1 MSLEAQAKFTISAK
15 DTSSGII
22 GGANRN
28 LGKLGRTGRAVGRM
42 LDGIGNRYTAIFS
55 GAVGYGTLASIVS
68 WETRFVRLGIAANKS
83 AEEIE
88 RLKHHLF
95 EVARAGDIRVDP
107 GEMVGAIEEIME
119 KTGDLKFAEE
129 NIRNI
134 GLAIQ
139 ATGAAGKDIGG
150 IMAEFQKMGITK
162 PTQVLEALDILTVQ
176 GKEGAFTLQNLAS
189 LGSRVV
195 TAYTAMGRTGVPAI
209 REMGAALQMIRQG
222 TGTAEM
228 AATAF
233 EALLRTL
240 GDGAKVK
247 KLQLAGIQVFDPEE
261 MKKGK
266 EVLRPINEL
275 MIDIVKRSG
284 GKKTMLSEIFDAE
297 AIRAFN
303 SAATEFKQTGAIES
317 LEKFYKVQADGSTI
331 TKDSQRA
338 AKTFAASWQS
348 LKTSWERF
356 ADINLAGPVE
366 RLASAMDKLKPETVD
381 RIFKYATGASLV
393 LGSLVVGRKVFNGVQ
408 AIRGMFGGKGAG
420 GALGEPGNGKP
431 IPVYVVNSGGMPG
444 GMPGGAAAA
453 AAAGSGLGLAVG
465 GVLAGPALMAGAA
478 LASETAGKALAENQ
492 ARHTSTKG
500 LKALMGR
507 HMVMGGGKNSYQ
519 VGMIDRELGRRSAD
533 VGGTIRV
540 QIDSEGRPRVKEI
553 RNNNRD
559 VNFDVDA
566 GMTMAA
572 AH

>member
-1 MSLEAQAKFTISAK
+1 MSLEAQARFTISAK

-28 LGKLGRTGRAVGRM
+28 LGKLGRTGRAVGNM

-55 GAVGYGTLASIVS
+55 GAVGYGTLASIVG
-68 WETRFVRLGIAANKS
+68 WELRFVRMGIAAGKS
-83 AEEIE
+83 AEEINQ
-88 RLKHHLF
+88 LKHHLF
-95 EVARAGDIRVDP
+95 DVARAGDIRIDP
-107 GEMVGAIEEIME
+107 GELTGAIEEILE
-119 KTGDLKFAEE
+119 KTGDLKFAEA

-150 IMAEFQKMGITK
+150 IMSEFQKMGITDK
-162 PTQVLEALDILTVQ
+162 GQVLEAIDILTVQ
-176 GKEGAFTLQNLAS
+176 GKEGAFTLQNLAQ

-222 TGTAEM
+222 TGSSEM

-247 KLQLAGIQVFDPEE
+247 KLQKLGIQVFDPEE
-261 MKKGK
+261 LKKGK

-275 MIDIVKRSG
+275 MADIVKRTG
-284 GKKTMLSEIFDAE
+284 GKKTILSEIFDAE

-303 SAATEFKQTGAIES
+303 SAATEFKRTGAIES
-317 LEKFYKVQADGSTI
+317 LEKFYKVQADGSTV
-331 TKDSQRA
+331 TKDSARA
-338 AKTFAASWQS
+338 AKTFSASWQS

-366 RLASAMDKLKPETVD
+366 KLASALDKLKPETVD
-381 RIFKYATGASLV
+381 KILKGATGAALAIGGLV
-393 LGSLVVGRKVFNGVQ
+393 IAYKAVQGVQ
-408 AIRGMFGGKGAG
+408 AVRGMFGGKGAG
-420 GALGEPGNGKP
+420 GVGGPLASGGKGP
-431 IPVYVVNSGGMPG
+431 IPVFVVNNGGMPG
-444 GMPGGAAAA
+444 GGAPGVPGTGKAGFAANRLLHV
-453 AAAGSGLGLAVG
+453 AAAGTAGYAVG
-465 GVLAGPALMAGAA
+465 TLINEGIGGVANM
-478 LASETAGKALAENQ
+478 S
-492 ARHTSTKG
+492 S
-500 LKALMGR
+500 
-507 HMVMGGGKNSYQ
+507 GGKYKGSGALGEWIYDLTHKDPQNMASR
-519 VGMIDRELGRRSAD
+519 GGRRSE
-533 VGGTIRV
+533 VGGTIKL

-566 GMTMAA
+566 GMMMVG

>member
-1 MSLEAQAKFTISAK
+1 MSLEAQARFTISAK
-15 DTSSGII
+15 DNASRFI
-22 GGANRN
+22 GAANRN
-28 LGKLGRTGRAVGRM
+28 LGKLGRTGRAVGSM
-42 LDGIGNRYTAIFS
+42 LDGVGNRYTAIFS
-55 GAVGYGTLASIVS
+55 GAVGYGTIASIVN

-88 RLKHHLF
+88 RLKHHIF
-95 EVARAGDIRVDP
+95 EVARAGDVRVDP
-107 GEMVGAIEEIME
+107 AQMVGAIEEIME

-139 ATGAAGKDIGG
+139 ATGAEGKDIGG

-222 TGTAEM
+222 TGSAEM

-284 GKKTMLSEIFDAE
+284 GKKTKLSEIFDAE

-381 RIFKYATGASLV
+381 RIFKYATRTALT
-393 LGSLVVGRKVFNGVQ
+393 LGGLILAYKTVQGVQ
-408 AIRGMFGGKGAG
+408 AVRGMFGGKIG
-420 GALGEPGNGKP
+420 GGGGTGSLLGGGGGKP
-431 IPVYVVNSGGMPG
+431 IPVFVVNNGGMPG
-444 GMPGGAAAA
+444 GGAPGVPGGGKAGFAANRLLHA
-453 AAAGSGLGLAVG
+453 AAAGTAGYAVG
-465 GVLAGPALMAGAA
+465 TLINEGIGGVANMSSGGKYKGSGALGDWIYDLTHKDQQNMAGR
-478 LASETAGKALAENQ
+478 G
-492 ARHTSTKG
+492 
-500 LKALMGR
+500 
-507 HMVMGGGKNSYQ
+507 V
-519 VGMIDRELGRRSAD
+519 RRSE
-533 VGGTIRV
+533 VGGTIRL
-540 QIDSEGRPRVKEI
+540 QIDSEGRPKVKEM
-553 RNNNRD
+553 RSNNRD

-566 GMTMAA
+566 GMMMAG

>member
-1 MSLEAQAKFTISAK
+1 MSLEAQARFTISAK

-28 LGKLGRTGRAVGRM
+28 LGKLGRTGRAVGNM

-55 GAVGYGTLASIVS
+55 GAAGYGTIASIVN

-83 AEEIE
+83 AEDIE
-88 RLKHHLF
+88 RLKHHIF

-139 ATGAAGKDIGG
+139 ATGAEGKDIGG

-222 TGTAEM
+222 TGSAEM

-284 GKKTMLSEIFDAE
+284 GKKTKLSEIFDAE

-317 LEKFYKVQADGSTI
+317 LEKFYKVQTDGSTI

-381 RIFKYATGASLV
+381 RIFKYAAGTAMV
-393 LGSLVVGRKVFNGVQ
+393 LGTLVVGGKIFKGAQ
-408 AIRGMFGGKGAG
+408 AIAGMFGGKAGGGGSGAG
-420 GALGEPGNGKP
+420 SLLGGGGGKP
-431 IPVYVVNSGGMPG
+431 IPVFVVNNGGMPG
-444 GMPGGAAAA
+444 GGAPGVPGTGKAGFAANRLLHA
-453 AAAGSGLGLAVG
+453 AAAGTAGYAVG
-465 GVLAGPALMAGAA
+465 TLINEGIGGVANM
-478 LASETAGKALAENQ
+478 S
-492 ARHTSTKG
+492 S
-500 LKALMGR
+500 
-507 HMVMGGGKNSYQ
+507 GGKYKGS
-519 VGMIDRELGRRSAD
+519 GALGEWIYDLTHKDPQNMASRGVRRSE

-540 QIDSEGRPRVKEI
+540 QIDSEGRPRVKEV
-553 RNNNRD
+553 RRDKGD

-566 GMTMAA
+566 GMMMAG